1 LRRPPPRHKQEQAS
15 EADMQFLKTLF
26 WVVLTV
32 ILVLWAKANWFNV
45 PLKLWGGLIADV
57 KLPVLLFV
65 AFFIGFLPT
74 LLLHRARIW
83 SLKRRIEPTT
93 VTSVPVTPAASPA
106 SPAPAPAKAEER
118 VATDSKAWPTP

>member
-1 LRRPPPRHKQEQAS
+1 
-15 EADMQFLKTLF
+15 MQFLKTLF

-45 PLKLWGGLIADV
+45 PLKLWGGLVADV
-57 KLPVLLFV
+57 KLPVLLFA

-74 LLLHRARIW
+74 LLVHRARLW
-83 SLKRRIEPTT
+83 SLKRRIEPTI
-93 VTSVPVTPAASPA
+93 VTSVPVTPAAPSA
-106 SPAPAPAKAEER
+106 SAAAAAPKAEAR